1 MGRIVVKNL
10 SKAFRRYPSPL
21 ARLKEWLLPGREYHE
36 KRWVLQGL
44 DFEVGA
50 GETIGL
56 VGRNGA
62 GKSTLLKMLTG
73 TLAANSGEILIEG
86 RVAAL
91 LELGM
96 GFHPD
101 FTGRQNVYMAGQL
114 LGLSRTDIDNLLP
127 AIVAFAEIGDALD
140 QPVRTYSSGMQVRL
154 AFSVATAVRPDIL
167 IVDEALAVGDAYFQ
181 HKCFRRIREFKSQGV
196 TLLFVSHD
204 PLAVKSLCNRAILI
218 EKGKVV
224 MDGEPDQVLDY
235 YNALIALDE
244 KAADEHAAHISQDTS
259 MTRSGSGQARL
270 LKVDLQNATGSTRIL
285 RHGETARLV
294 VDCEVCETIPELTLG
309 FMLRDRLGNEIFG
322 TNTFHAEKTLPT
334 QAGSCFTVEFE
345 LTDCPL
351 GPGSFNAT
359 FALHSAYNHLNGNYD
374 WWDQALTFEV
384 AQGESALFSGVVGL
398 PVAITVSEP
407 SATQRV

>member
-10 SKAFRRYPSPL
+10 SKAFKRYPSPL
-21 ARLKEWLLPGREYHE
+21 ARLKEWLRPARQHHE
-36 KRWVLQGL
+36 VRWVLKEL
-44 DFEVGA
+44 DFEIGA
-50 GETIGL
+50 GETIGI

-62 GKSTLLKMLTG
+62 GKSTLLKILTG
-73 TLAANSGEILIEG
+73 TLAQSEGEIRIEG

-96 GFHPD
+96 GFHGD

-114 LGLSRTDIDNLLP
+114 QGLTRAEVDALMP
-127 AIVAFAEIGDALD
+127 AITDFAEIGDAID

-181 HKCFRRIREFKSQGV
+181 HKCYRRIREFKSMGV

-204 PLAVKSLCNRAILI
+204 PLAVKTLCQRAILL

-224 MDGEPDQVLDY
+224 MDDEPDKVLDY

-244 KAADEHAAHISQDTS
+244 EAAEQHAAHINQDVST
-259 MTRSGSGQARL
+259 TRSGNGKARIGKVEL
-270 LKVDLQNATGSTRIL
+270 LNEAGSTRIL
-285 RHGETARLV
+285 RHGETARLEV
-294 VDCEVCETIPELTLG
+294 ECEVYEAVPDLTLG
-309 FMLRDRLGNEIFG
+309 FMMRDRLGNEIFG
-322 TNTFHAEKTLPT
+322 TNTYHIEQPLPT
-334 QAGSCFTVEFE
+334 AVGSRFAVQFE
-345 LTDCPL
+345 LPACPL
-351 GPGSFNAT
+351 GPGSYNIT
-359 FALHSAYNHLNGNYD
+359 FALHGTYNHLDNNYD

-384 AQGESALFSGVVGL
+384 VKGEAALFSGVIGL
-398 PVAITVSEP
+398 PVNVSVAERG
-407 SATQRV
+407 AVEQ